1 MRSTALKAVLE
12 VVLLVLMAGCTIVA
26 PKYAPLPDSVNRL
39 RDAALAP
46 VKIGTFTSDPKNKD
60 SVERLSVR
68 GNPYVSPYG
77 DSFAAYLQEALRQDL
92 EAARLL
98 DPSSSVEVTGV
109 LLRNE
114 LNALGFVTADAQIDA
129 RFVVTRNGQ
138 VRFDKIKSAKHEW
151 DSHFVGAIAVPRA
164 FINYPIALQ
173 KLLESLYG
181 DPEFTAALRR

>member
-114 LNALGFVTADAQIDA
+114 LNALGFVTADATD
-129 RFVVTRNGQ
+129 RR
-138 VRFDKIKSAKHEW
+138 
-151 DSHFVGAIAVPRA
+151 
-164 FINYPIALQ
+164 
-173 KLLESLYG
+173 
-181 DPEFTAALRR
+181 ALRRDSKWAGPVRQDQVGEARVGFTLRRCDSGSTSVHQLPNRPPEVA